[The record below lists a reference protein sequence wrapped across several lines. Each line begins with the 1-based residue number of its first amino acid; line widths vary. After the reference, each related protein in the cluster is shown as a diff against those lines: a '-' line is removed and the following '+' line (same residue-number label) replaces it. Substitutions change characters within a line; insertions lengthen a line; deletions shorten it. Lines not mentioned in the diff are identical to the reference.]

1 MSMSLKSFGEKHKEK
16 INKALNKF
24 SQHVIIKTIM
34 AGMARVLPVTL
45 VGSFALLVANIPYEP
60 FTEVITNIGLYKYL
74 NLVAT
79 LTNDMISIYLVA
91 VLAYEMSKFYK
102 KSAIN
107 AVILAMLCYFI
118 VNTTNKSYYW

>member
-45 VGSFALLVANIPYEP
+45 VGSFVLLVANIPYEP